1 MLKKLFKSKVDLKH
15 HAKHQQ
21 FYNRAGVSMDQF
33 DAHWMPFSGN
43 REFKKNPRMIVAA
56 EGRYLTAAD
65 GRQIFDGLSGLWTTG
80 LGHCRSEI
88 SKAISEQTATL
99 DFFSGFQFGHPRS
112 FELAERITQFMP
124 EGLNR
129 VFYTGSGS
137 ESADTSLKMARAYWR
152 KKGMASKTR
161 LIGRAKGYHGVN
173 FGGISVGGI
182 VGNRATFGQT
192 IESDH
197 LAHTMLP
204 ENAFSRGMPEN
215 GANLADELLAMIALH
230 DASNIAAVIV
240 EPMAGSAGVIPPPV
254 GYLERLRSICTKHQ
268 ILLIFD
274 EVITAFGRVGAATGA
289 EAYGVVPDVLN
300 VAKQLT
306 NGSVPMGAVIVNQE
320 IHDTFM
326 DTEAPEYMIEF
337 PHGYTYSGHPLAC
350 AAGLATLDLLEK
362 ENSFEKVSNMAPVLE
377 DAIHSLKGVK
387 HVVDIRNY
395 GSAAGVTLASVPG
408 EPAKRPFE
416 AAMKCWEKGFYV
428 RYGGDTLQLG
438 LPFST
443 TPTEIDSIVN
453 AMGDAISEID

>member
-215 GANLADELLAMIALH
+215 GANLADELLAMISLH

-254 GYLERLRSICTKHQ
+254 GYLERLRSICTEHQ

-274 EVITAFGRVGAATGA
+274 EVITAFGRVGAATGS
-289 EAYGVVPDVLN
+289 EAYGVVPDMLN

>member
-99 DFFSGFQFGHPRS
+99 DFFSGFQFGHPKS

-152 KKGMASKTR
+152 KKGLASKTR

-254 GYLERLRSICTKHQ
+254 GYLERLRSICTENQ

-289 EAYGVVPDVLN
+289 EVYGVVPDILN

-362 ENSFEKVSNMAPVLE
+362 ENSFEQVASMAPVLE
-377 DAIHSLKGVK
+377 DAIHSLKGAK

-395 GSAAGVTLASVPG
+395 GSAAGVTLASAPG

-443 TPTEIDSIVN
+443 KPTEIDSIVN

>member
-99 DFFSGFQFGHPRS
+99 DFFSGFQFGHPKS

-254 GYLERLRSICTKHQ
+254 GYLERLRSICTEHQ

-274 EVITAFGRVGAATGA
+274 EVITAFGRVGAATGS
-289 EAYGVVPDVLN
+289 EAYGVVPDMLN

-362 ENSFEKVSNMAPVLE
+362 ENSFEQVSNMAPVLE

-453 AMGDAISEID
+453 AMGDAIGEID